1 MTRRFLSGK
10 WIQIIL
16 HILIWTILIIVPL
29 YLANRYGS
37 DRRFFRFFF
46 YKDLL
51 IYGILFYINYLIIVP
66 RLFFKGKR
74 LLYFITIVI
83 FLACFYFISY
93 LPHEYL
99 AIRPEGERVIEPP
112 PESEHNVPRPN
123 FKLMHAYSYT
133 ITTVVII
140 FLSLGLGSLNRQAQ
154 IERRQKELERD
165 RLNSELALLKNQISP
180 HLFFNTLNNIYSL
193 IEINTENAKE
203 AILKLS
209 RLMRYLLYESEQSE
223 TQLGNE
229 IEFMNHYIDLMKLR
243 LTDKVNLNV
252 TFPGTHERLT
262 VPPLLFIPF
271 IENAFKHGISSRE
284 KSEIDISLKVHQ
296 NILTFQ
302 CKNSIAGMDNG
313 SGDLSDSGIGLE
325 NAIKRLRLLF
335 PENHELKISK
345 TDDFFDVFL
354 EIRFKKIA

>member
-1 MTRRFLSGK
+1 MARRFLSGK
-10 WIQIIL
+10 WIQIII
-16 HILIWTILIIVPL
+16 HILLWTILIIVPL

-51 IYGILFYINYLIIVP
+51 IYGILFYINYLIFVP
-66 RLFFKGKR
+66 QLFFKGKR
-74 LLYFITIVI
+74 LIYFLTVVV
-83 FLACFYFISY
+83 FVACFYFISY

-99 AIRPEGERVIEPP
+99 SRRPDSEQVIEPP
-112 PESEHNVPRPN
+112 GNGQNVPGPD
-123 FKLMHAYSYT
+123 FKLVHAYNYT
-133 ITTVVII
+133 ITSVVII

-154 IERRQKELERD
+154 IERRQKELEKD
-165 RLNSELALLKNQISP
+165 RLDSELAFLKNQISP

-203 AILKLS
+203 AVLKLS

-223 TQLGNE
+223 TQLSNE

-271 IENAFKHGISSRE
+271 IENAFKHGIGSRE

-302 CKNSIAGMDNG
+302 CKNSIAGMNNG
-313 SGDLSDSGIGLE
+313 YEDLSDSGIGLE
-325 NAIKRLRLLF
+325 NAIKRLNLLF
-335 PENHELKISK
+335 PDNHELKISK